1 MVLCRLE
8 WGQLGLARQG
18 WVGLNCG
25 WLDLV
30 GISLLV
36 PSWIQVYWIGLGWS
50 QLLRALRRCAY
61 QGWAGLGSTGMDSAR
76 FGRNVPVLG
85 LLRVGR
91 APLAWSEW
99 VR

>member
-1 MVLCRLE
+1 MGLGAAGTYLAGLRCVVKGEEGLVLCRLE

-36 PSWIQVYWIGLGWS
+36 PSWIQDYWIGLGWS
-50 QLLRALRRCAY
+50 
-61 QGWAGLGSTGMDSAR
+61 
-76 FGRNVPVLG
+76 
-85 LLRVGR
+85 
-91 APLAWSEW
+91 
-99 VR
+99 

>member
-1 MVLCRLE
+1 M
-8 WGQLGLARQG
+8 
-18 WVGLNCG
+18 
-25 WLDLV
+25 
-30 GISLLV
+30 
-36 PSWIQVYWIGLGWS
+36 
-50 QLLRALRRCAY
+50 LRAVWPRAW